1 MASKITVTRTDDLN
15 PALDAETTVE
25 FGIDGV
31 NFEIDLT
38 HKNADKLREA
48 LQPWISAARKTSGRH
63 RGGRRITAGTPS
75 NKEELREI
83 RQWAASN
90 GIKVSSRGRI
100 SQEIRAQF
108 HAATKPDRVDAAVA
122 RAEAKLARQESADA
136 AE

>member
-63 RGGRRITAGTPS
+63 RGGRRITAGAPS
-75 NKEELREI
+75 NK
-83 RQWAASN
+83 
-90 GIKVSSRGRI
+90 
-100 SQEIRAQF
+100 
-108 HAATKPDRVDAAVA
+108 
-122 RAEAKLARQESADA
+122 
-136 AE
+136 